1 MFPYG
6 DYTHGFIYIKGFQK
20 EYLVSAHNSECYHI
34 RTTSIW
40 EESNVIKIN
49 SLSISITMLWLKKNL
64 QS

>member
-20 EYLVSAHNSECYHI
+20 EYLENAHNSEYYHI
-34 RTTSIW
+34 RTT
-40 EESNVIKIN
+40 IKIN
-49 SLSISITMLWLKKNL
+49 SLLISITMLWLKMNL